1 MMEKVYKDFENLFL
15 IDFNKIK
22 WDFVKINPE
31 ERVSLLIVEDESS
44 FREMLNEIFSS
55 QEIYKIDTASN
66 GEEGLDKY
74 IKNRY
79 DLILTDVMM
88 DALTGIEMAEKIIKL
103 NPSQKIFFVS
113 SWSSKKQMFDKF
125 EREFTEGYFQF
136 IDKPFELDDF
146 QNRVFLFINDRLLG
160 IKFNILDRHAL
171 NTTIE
176 NLEPYQILVIHRE
189 ILNKCIILAKN
200 LIDKTYTRDSISAL
214 FLKDKDY
221 MKSVG
226 CSFDEVYCRGN
237 VCLKISPNCMVQKLK
252 KQIEIIVDLIEEI
265 HDYYKRFELR
275 KKL

>member
-1 MMEKVYKDFENLFL
+1 MPEKIYRDFEELFL
-15 IDFNKIK
+15 IDFNRIK
-22 WDFVKINPE
+22 WDFVKLNPM

-44 FREMLNEIFSS
+44 FREMLKEIFAS
-55 QEIYKIDTASN
+55 QEIYKIDTAAN
-66 GEEGLDKY
+66 GQEGLDKY

-88 DALTGIEMAEKIIKL
+88 DMLTGIEMAEKIIKI
-103 NPSQKIFFVS
+103 NPVQKIFFVS

-125 EREFTEGYFQF
+125 EKEFTDGNFQF
-136 IDKPFELDDF
+136 IDKPFDLDDF
-146 QNRVFLFINDRLLG
+146 QNRVFLFMNESLSGVI
-160 IKFNILDRHAL
+160 FHVLDRKS
-171 NTTIE
+171 ISSVISK
-176 NLEPYQILVIHRE
+176 LEPYQILALHRE
-189 ILNKCIILAKN
+189 ILNRCIFLAKE
-200 LIDKTYTRDSISAL
+200 LTKKVYTRDSISAL

-226 CSFDEVYCRGN
+226 CSFDEIYCRGN
-237 VCLKISPNCMVQKLK
+237 VCLKISPKCMVQKLK